1 MKEDMA
7 LQLSTGSINVLQ
19 CEDVFEGLSPE
30 VRVQHYS
37 YSAESSQDSLL
48 VLNRWPIM
56 QEVSDYVDSTRNKR
70 IRGLHSQADE
80 FDGLSPDEINQLGQ

>member
-1 MKEDMA
+1 MKA
-7 LQLSTGSINVLQ
+7 SVPRCVCNIIPILLSLHRH
-19 CEDVFEGLSPE
+19 D
-30 VRVQHYS
+30 
-37 YSAESSQDSLL
+37 DSLL